1 MDKPYV
7 VGVTGGIACGKTGA
21 TDYLAAHGGVV
32 VDADSISRDLTAP
45 NGAALPAIR
54 ERFGDGVFHED
65 GTLDRAAMGR
75 LVFSDIQKRRELE
88 GIIHPMVQHSVV
100 TSLRDAGA
108 NGIPLL
114 FLSVP
119 LLFETGMDTL
129 CDETWCMSVGPDE
142 QLRRVMERDGLS
154 RAEAQARIDS
164 QMPLAEKERRATL
177 VIHTDRPVELTR
189 AELQALL
196 LQLRRKLS

>member
-7 VGVTGGIACGKTGA
+7 VGVTGGIACGKTAA
-21 TDYLAAHGGVV
+21 TDYLAEHGGVV
-32 VDADSISRDLTAP
+32 IDADAISRDLTGP
-45 NGAALPAIR
+45 GGAALNAIR
-54 ERFGDGVFHED
+54 EVFGREVFQED
-65 GTLDRAAMGR
+65 GALDRAKLGHI
-75 LVFSDIQKRRELE
+75 VFSDIQKRRALE
-88 GIIHPMVQHSVV
+88 GIIHPMVQHAVI
-100 TSLRDAGA
+100 TGIREAGA
-108 NGIPLL
+108 NGIPLV

-142 QLRRVMERDGLS
+142 QLSRVMKRDGLS

-164 QMPLAEKERRATL
+164 QMPLAEKEQRASL
-177 VIHTDRPVELTR
+177 VIHTDRPVELTH